1 MLHDAV
7 VYLSVRRLDEAEGV
21 HTSEAGK
28 TTDKADVRAF
38 WCFDRAHT
46 AVVAEV
52 HISYFEAG
60 SFTAETTWAE
70 R

>member
-1 MLHDAV
+1 M
-7 VYLSVRRLDEAEGV
+7 YLSVGRLDEAEGV
-21 HTSEAGK
+21 DPSEAGEA
-28 TTDKADVRAF
+28 TDKADVRAF
-38 WCFDRAHT
+38 WGFDRAHT

-60 SFTAETTWAE
+60 TFTAETTWAE